1 MLSRKATVKQGS
13 IHSQDGAIWDR
24 EAAQWLRG
32 YTALAIQSPASG
44 SGGSQPLETL
54 VPGFQC
60 LRSPRPAVSTCIPN
74 THNLKKWNN
83 WEKKTEWEA
92 PSKSKRSPRTTSSN
106 GLVVER
112 QLFLL
117 TPCTVFKGTQWKSI
131 VNIKIINNNIYF

>member
-60 LRSPRPAVSTCIPN
+60 LWSPRPAVSTCIPN
-74 THNLKKWNN
+74 THNLKKM
-83 WEKKTEWEA
+83 EQLGKKDRVGGSFQVQEIPEDHIFKW
-92 PSKSKRSPRTTSSN
+92 
-106 GLVVER
+106 
-112 QLFLL
+112 
-117 TPCTVFKGTQWKSI
+117 PCSRKTVISLDPLYSLQRNPMKKYSQR
-131 VNIKIINNNIYF
+131 